1 MKLLLVEDDN
11 HVASFI
17 KKGFES
23 EGFIIDIAY
32 DSTVAKSFFN
42 KNAYNVIILDVNIPG
57 VNGFE
62 LCKLFKKAHPE
73 IPIIFLTALD
83 RIDDKVMG
91 FESGAD
97 DYLVKPFEFKEL
109 LIRVKALSKRAF
121 STDAIQKLSIGD
133 LELDVKS
140 KTVSRAGKPIG
151 LTAREFMLLEFLLIN
166 KNRIVSRVDITEK
179 VWDINFDTNTNIIDV
194 YINYLRKKI
203 DRDFEH
209 KLLHTVVG
217 RGYILKEN

>member
-1 MKLLLVEDDN
+1 MRLLLVEDDN

-17 KKGFES
+17 KKGFEG

-32 DSTVAKSFFN
+32 DSIVAKSFFD
-42 KNAYNVIILDVNIPG
+42 KNIYSVAILDVNIPG

-62 LCKLFKKAHPE
+62 LCKLFKNSHPE
-73 IPIIFLTALD
+73 IPVIFLTALD

-109 LIRVKALSKRAF
+109 LIRIRALSKRTF
-121 STDAIQKLSIGD
+121 TSSKIQKISIAD
-133 LELDVKS
+133 LELDVQG
-140 KTVSRAGKPIG
+140 KTVKRGGKIID
-151 LTAREFMLLEFLLIN
+151 LTTREFMLLEFLLIN
-166 KNRIVSRVDITEK
+166 KNRIVSRIDITQQ
-179 VWDINFDTNTNIIDV
+179 VWEINFDTNTNIIDV

-203 DRDFEH
+203 DKDFEQ

-217 RGYILKEN
+217 RGYILKES